1 MFMTVQEWLG
11 VILTS
16 LSIVA
21 LVASIVKWYIQTQI
35 SPIKE
40 AVEDIRKETKTNG
53 GSSMRDE
60 IKSIK
65 MHSLEADQM
74 RRDMDKKLDKMYS
87 ILIDYISKNNK

>member
-1 MFMTVQEWLG
+1 MTVQEWLG